1 MFKFTKSETDLGK
14 LAWPTQYKILCDW
27 LRNIDTK
34 QNRLARQTE
43 TVILD
48 LAKLYDYLHDL
59 DSQSGSPSGESVV
72 HPDDV

>member
-14 LAWPTQYKILCDW
+14 LAWPIQYKTICDW
-27 LRNIDTK
+27 LRTIDTK

-48 LAKLYDYLHDL
+48 LAKLYDYLHEL
-59 DSQSGSPSGESVV
+59 DQLSSPEGE
-72 HPDDV
+72 HDVQ